1 MAIQTQGS
9 IKRSWGIELSWA
21 SNESYSGKILVFEKE
36 NMETPLMF
44 HKERKKTWFINS
56 GKFKITVCD
65 VKTGRYKEV
74 ILEEGQTAE
83 IGECSPHRA
92 VSMVPNSMIFEVGSK
107 DDTDDIFLLSTTGE
121 ESSEEQRLDLQSSH
135 HREME

>member
-1 MAIQTQGS
+1 MTIQKQGS
-9 IKRSWGIELSWA
+9 IKRGWGIELSWA
-21 SNESYSGKILVFEKE
+21 SNEDYSGKILVFEKE

-56 GKFKITVCD
+56 GKFKVTVCD

-74 ILEEGQTAE
+74 VLEEGQTAE

-92 VSMVPNSMIFEVGSK
+92 VSLVPNSMIFEVGSK
-107 DDTDDIFLLSTTGE
+107 DDTNDVFLLSPNLE
-121 ESSEEQRLDLQSSH
+121 ESASEQVLDLQSSH
-135 HREME
+135 HRETE